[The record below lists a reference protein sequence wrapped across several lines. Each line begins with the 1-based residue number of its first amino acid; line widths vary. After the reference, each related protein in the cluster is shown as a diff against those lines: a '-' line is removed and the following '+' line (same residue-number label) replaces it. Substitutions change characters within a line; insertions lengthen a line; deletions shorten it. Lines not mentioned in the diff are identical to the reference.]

1 MRLIQ
6 LLTQTN
12 MQDIRFPLATDYID
26 LLQLLKATSLVM
38 SGGEAKLLVDDG
50 FVSVNG
56 EIEYRRRRKLR
67 LDDVVI
73 FDEQIKI
80 TLIKSE

>member
-1 MRLIQ
+1 
-6 LLTQTN
+6 
-12 MQDIRFPLATDYID
+12 MQDIRFPLSTEYID

-38 SGGEAKLLVDDG
+38 SGGEAILLIDDG

-56 EIEYRRRRKLR
+56 EIEHRRRRKLR
-67 LDDVVI
+67 LDDIVI

>member
-1 MRLIQ
+1 MQEIQ
-6 LLTQTN
+6 
-12 MQDIRFPLATDYID
+12 FPLSTEYID

-38 SGGEAKLLVDDG
+38 SGGEAKLLVDNG

-56 EIEYRRRRKLR
+56 EIENRRRRKLR

-73 FDEQIKI
+73 FDEQTKI

>member
-1 MRLIQ
+1 MQEIQ
-6 LLTQTN
+6 FYLSTE
-12 MQDIRFPLATDYID
+12 YID
-26 LLQLLKATSLVM
+26 LLQLLKATSLVI

-56 EIEYRRRRKLR
+56 EIEHWRRRKLR